1 MRYWRAVL
9 PGVVNA
15 SRMVLSSVAHGLSD
29 CRQVTPATWW
39 GGNILG
45 FYGNQK
51 RRVASAI
58 KRFGCR
64 FRELIDGSAFL
75 ATVDMLFSLDHRR
88 QNGNG
93 PERRSPPIGVA
104 FFLDGLGSEIHLSPF
119 RVRFRGLSNGPP
131 HRRRENP
138 ARQGRVVRPQR
149 AFPDSLLAPPA
160 RFRPCRESRP
170 PRHTCAGEPANRL
183 KWVQA
188 SPFRHTG
195 KRNPNNRRGQTRL

>member
-9 PGVVNA
+9 PRVVNT
-15 SRMVLSSVAHGLSD
+15 SRVVLSGIVYWFAG
-29 CRQVTPATWW
+29 CRQVTPATRW

-51 RRVASAI
+51 RRVASTI
-58 KRFGCR
+58 ERLGCR
-64 FRELIDGSAFL
+64 FRELVDGSAFL

-104 FFLDGLGSEIHLSPF
+104 IFLDGLGSEIHLSPF

-131 HRRRENP
+131 HRRRANP

-149 AFPDSLLAPPA
+149 AFPDSLLAPHA
-160 RFRPCRESRP
+160 RFRPCRESGP
-170 PRHTCAGEPANRL
+170 PCRTCA
-183 KWVQA
+183 
-188 SPFRHTG
+188 
-195 KRNPNNRRGQTRL
+195 